1 MVLEM
6 VHISSHEVAPVVL
19 LASHSESIKSDLK
32 GWCKETGVT
41 AGVQVGQRRFGRR
54 GKKMNEEKIN
64 YLEGDLARAEEERG
78 QSRCNVNS
86 WTV

>member
-1 MVLEM
+1 M
-6 VHISSHEVAPVVL
+6 
-19 LASHSESIKSDLK
+19 
-32 GWCKETGVT
+32 T

-78 QSRCNVNS
+78 QARCNVNS